1 MGEAVIQASG
11 LTKRYGE
18 VIALHPLDLAVAPGE
33 IVCLLGANGAGKT
46 TAMNLF
52 LGFAEGSGGEARV
65 LGRPVGED
73 PAAARRALG
82 YVAEQAALYP
92 LLTGHENRAFFAG
105 LGKRRIT
112 NDGQAVLDGLRLAP
126 EAMARPVGEW
136 SKGMRQKLALAITL
150 DKGARAILLDEPLSG
165 LDPVAANELV
175 ALLKQTAARGVAM
188 LVATHDI
195 FRAREMADRIAILK
209 AGRLVAWVDPT
220 AVTGTELEALY
231 LRHMAEQRAA

>member
-1 MGEAVIQASG
+1 MDSAVIEARR
-11 LTKRYGE
+11 LAKTYGA
-18 VIALHPLDLAVAPGE
+18 VVALHPLDLAVPAGE

-52 LGFAEGSGGEARV
+52 LGFAEASGGEARV
-65 LGRPVGED
+65 MGQLVSDD
-73 PAAARRALG
+73 PAAARKALG

-105 LGKRRIT
+105 LAGRT
-112 NDGQAVLDGLRLAP
+112 LPADAGAVLDALRLAP
-126 EAMARPVGEW
+126 EAMVRPVGEW
-136 SKGMRQKLALAITL
+136 SKGMRQKLALAIAL
-150 DKGARAILLDEPLSG
+150 DKGAKAILLDEPLSG

-175 ALLKQTAARGVAM
+175 ALLKQTAAAGVAM

-209 AGRLVAWVDPT
+209 AGRLVAWVDPR
-220 AVTGTELEALY
+220 AVTGGELEALY
-231 LRHMAEQRAA
+231 VQHMAEQRAA

>member
-1 MGEAVIQASG
+1 MAEPVLEARG
-11 LTKRYGE
+11 LAKHFGPI
-18 VIALHPLDLAVAPGE
+18 VALHPLDLAVGAAE

-46 TAMNLF
+46 TAINLF
-52 LGFAEGSGGEARV
+52 LGFTEPTGGEARV
-65 LGRPVGED
+65 LGRSVAED

-105 LGKRRIT
+105 LAGRT
-112 NDGQAVLDGLRLAP
+112 VPTDGGAILSALRLQP
-126 EAMARPVGEW
+126 DAMDRPVGQW
-136 SKGMRQKLALAITL
+136 SKGMRQKLALAIAL

-175 ALLKQTAARGVAM
+175 AVLKDTAARGVAL

-195 FRAREMADRIAILK
+195 FRAREMADRIGILK
-209 AGRLVAWVDPT
+209 AGRLAAWVDPT
-220 AVTGTELEALY
+220 TLSGTELEALY
-231 LRHMAEQRAA
+231 LGHMTEAMAA